1 MVSHTADSGT
11 VPARSV
17 VALFAPT
24 VGWDRSVE
32 AVAATIRRLRLDE
45 GALGPRDVAAVLEDL
60 AVEQGI
66 VGVTA
71 RIVLSRSTHVRT
83 EDSTPAPPS
92 STRPLPSIR
101 PPPASDTSP
110 ASVLVMTIGVH
121 EVVAQLAPLLGVDKT
136 EAAVNASQRKLGLP
150 RERLDREQVGR
161 LLDELGHQDGP
172 VGMTVRFARGRVMA
186 RFGG

>member
-1 MVSHTADSGT
+1 MT
-11 VPARSV
+11 ARSV
-17 VALFAPT
+17 VALLAPT
-24 VGWDRSVE
+24 VGWDRSEE
-32 AVAATIRRLRLDE
+32 AVAATLRRLHLDE
-45 GALGPRDVAAVLEDL
+45 SALSPRDVAALLDDL

-71 RIVLSRSTHVRT
+71 RVVLSRNGHARA
-83 EDSTPAPPS
+83 EDIPAPPS
-92 STRPLPSIR
+92 SSPPSGR
-101 PPPASDTSP
+101 MAAAPDSSP
-110 ASVLVMTIGVH
+110 ASVLVMTIGTH
-121 EVVAQLAPLLGVDKT
+121 EVVAQLGPLLGLDKA
-136 EAAVNASQRKLGLP
+136 EAAVSAAQRKLGLP